1 MQGAHVNWVQRCVE
15 PNHQGTRYLSIPD
28 VNGIQIPTLP
38 AQGPREQLTVKK
50 LIGASSLG
58 RRKIRYSLFGSTV
71 LGFEFQSAACF
82 VFRVS

>member
-1 MQGAHVNWVQRCVE
+1 MGFK
-15 PNHQGTRYLSIPD
+15 
-28 VNGIQIPTLP
+28 IPTLL

-71 LGFEFQSAACF
+71 LGSEFQSAACF
-82 VFRVS
+82 VFQVS